1 VTGGEMKR
9 KISDWTVGIIVA
21 VVTVFL
27 ILMLALV
34 SGKREQGDSIK
45 VPSKGEYVAVI
56 ELNGTIYS
64 SSKMV
69 KLFKRYGES
78 RAVKAIVFRINSPG
92 GAIAPSQEIYNAVKR
107 ARDSGTPIVVS
118 MSSVAASGGYY
129 AACGADTIMANPG
142 TTTGSIG
149 VIAEIPNVSGLLKK
163 IGVSFTTVKSG
174 KFKDTGTPYR
184 NITPAER
191 AYLQSWIDDAFDQFV
206 TVVSKE
212 RNIPKKKLLKI
223 ADGRVFTGRQAKKL
237 GLIDLLGDF
246 EDAVNLAAKMG
257 HISGKPQILRE
268 RKRSITLMDLMFQ
281 QAEGVIRGLNGMI
294 FLYRFN

>member
-1 VTGGEMKR
+1 MKR
-9 KISDWTVGIIVA
+9 KLSDWTVGLIV
-21 VVTVFL
+21 VSVTVFL
-27 ILMLALV
+27 ILLLALA
-34 SGKREQGDSIK
+34 SQKRGSRDSIK
-45 VPSKGEYVAVI
+45 IPSSGEYVAVI

-64 SSKMV
+64 SAKVV

-107 ARDSGTPIVVS
+107 VRDSGKPIVVS

-212 RNIPKKKLLKI
+212 RNIPKKRLLKI
-223 ADGRVFTGRQAKKL
+223 ADGRVFTGRQAKQL
-237 GLIDLLGDF
+237 GLIDLLGDY
-246 EDAVNLAAKMG
+246 EDAVKLAAKMG

-268 RKRSITLMDLMFQ
+268 KRRNVTLLDLIFQ
-281 QAEGVIRGLNGMI
+281 QAEGVVRGLNGMI